1 MTDNTDLKRLAQRVI
16 DIEALD
22 GGEPIGEAWGE
33 FEAAATPAAVLAL
46 IAEIEALK
54 GPHDWLAEDLIKELV
69 DNAQAIQ
76 ENADDGEDD
85 PFVIVLL
92 ASASRIRRQEANI
105 DKLRAENER
114 LAKTADCWD
123 RLNVQNKALS
133 DSFRAERDQLKAE
146 NAGLK
151 TGYEA
156 YERVNAELKAENER
170 LERNRDMWKGQVER
184 QSEEL
189 TTLRGEVAEWKET
202 VKFNEKCWSE
212 ERGAMIDK
220 LQESRMR
227 IKELDLLFGRYI
239 LAMRAAVIEEE
250 HGLGAEGAMMWIY
263 NSLVGPGELPPEN
276 ETLAQAYFDREIVA
290 VDNGM
295 QEVLAF
301 HEGRRAALGQ
311 GEQS

>member
-46 IAEIEALK
+46 IAENEALK

-114 LAKTADCWD
+114 L
-123 RLNVQNKALS
+123 
-133 DSFRAERDQLKAE
+133 KAE

-156 YERVNAELKAENER
+156 YEQVNAELKAEVEGLRKDSESYR
-170 LERNRDMWKGQVER
+170 LLSFCHGQGTL
-184 QSEEL
+184 EL
-189 TTLRGEVAEWKET
+189 VRSHHELCAEIRRLK
-202 VKFNEKCWSE
+202 
-212 ERGAMIDK
+212 
-220 LQESRMR
+220 
-227 IKELDLLFGRYI
+227 I
-239 LAMRAAVIEEE
+239 LAGEPVPQTPEEF
-250 HGLGAEGAMMWIY
+250 
-263 NSLVGPGELPPEN
+263 VGPSPEGP
-276 ETLAQAYFDREIVA
+276 TARI
-290 VDNGM
+290 
-295 QEVLAF
+295 
-301 HEGRRAALGQ
+301 RRKLAALGK